1 MQGGLSL
8 LDLLKKSLEVTPVVK
23 KGDYDY
29 FVHPITDGI
38 PEMDPELLDEVISN
52 IIEIGNMDCDKIA
65 AVEAMAIPLS
75 VALSMRIDKPYVV
88 IRKKSY
94 GLPGEV
100 SVQQIT
106 GYSKANVFINGIYEG
121 DKVLLVDDV
130 LSTGGTMKAVV
141 SALRT
146 IGAEIVDSVV
156 VFNKLGD
163 KKELERE
170 LNLNIKSLLTVDVED
185 GRVVIKQ

>member
-1 MQGGLSL
+1 MIGGLNL
-8 LDLLKKSLEVTPVVK
+8 LDLLKKSLEETPVVK
-23 KGDYDY
+23 KGNYDY

-38 PEMDPELLDEVISN
+38 PEMDPELLDEVISY
-52 IIEIGNMDCDKIA
+52 IMKIGNMDCDKIA

-75 VALSMRIDKPYVV
+75 VALSMKIDKPYVV

-106 GYSKANVFINGIYEG
+106 GYSKANMFINGIYEG

-130 LSTGGTMKAVV
+130 LSTGGTMKAVI

-146 IGAEIVDSVV
+146 IGAEVVDSVV

>member
-8 LDLLKKSLEVTPVVK
+8 LDILKKSLETTPVVK

-38 PEMDPELLDEVISN
+38 PEMDPELLHEVISN
-52 IIEIGNMDCDKIA
+52 IIEIGNMDCDKIV

-75 VALSMRIDKPYVV
+75 VALSMKIDKPYVV

-100 SVQQIT
+100 SVEQIT
-106 GYSKANVFINGIYEG
+106 GYSKAKVFINGIYEG
-121 DKVLLVDDV
+121 DKVLIVDDV
-130 LSTGGTMKAVV
+130 LSTGGTMKAIV

-146 IGAEIVDSVV
+146 IGAEIVDTVV

-163 KKELERE
+163 KRKLEEE
-170 LNLNIKSLLTVDVED
+170 LNLNIKSLLTVGVEN
-185 GRVVIKQ
+185 GKVVIR